1 MNVRAIYAV
10 GGVIVA
16 VAVAIFLI
24 MGTGILSNSNFQRIA
39 GCRGGSLN
47 SGADASDRPNE

>member
-1 MNVRAIYAV
+1 MNIRAIYAV

-24 MGTGILSNSNFQRIA
+24 MGTGILSNSNFQRQ
-39 GCRGGSLN
+39 GFNQNRLN
-47 SGADASDRPNE
+47 DVTN